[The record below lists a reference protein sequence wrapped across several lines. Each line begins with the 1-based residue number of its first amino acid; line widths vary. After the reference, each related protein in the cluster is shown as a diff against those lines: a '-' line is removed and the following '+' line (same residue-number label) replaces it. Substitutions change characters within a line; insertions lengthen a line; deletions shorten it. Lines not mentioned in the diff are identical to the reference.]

1 MQAVRNTDVQRN
13 VRKGI
18 KVFAD
23 VAMLLDLAL
32 LVTRSLTGSAVHEWL
47 GIGFF
52 VLAIAHNLLNRA
64 WWRALFRGR
73 WTPLRA
79 VVAVPILL
87 LVAIGL
93 VMLLTIGSL
102 TTVLPLRLPS
112 PLGVWTSRSVH
123 AGIACWIYVLAQ
135 FHVGTHCGR
144 GLRSWWRS
152 AKNPVRLFSAVAC
165 LALLAPGIYDFVV
178 MGFPVHL
185 AFAYGFT
192 GIAVDAPVAY
202 GVLEVLLAGFPFAF
216 LGALARVL
224 SGRGARSGVGVTE
237 R

>member
-18 KVFAD
+18 KVFVD
-23 VAMLLDLAL
+23 VAMLLDLAF
-32 LVTRSLTGSAVHEWL
+32 LVVRSLTGFAIHEWL

-87 LVAIGL
+87 LVAIGVVL
-93 VMLLTIGSL
+93 LLTIGPL
-102 TTVLPLRLPS
+102 TTALPLRLPS
-112 PLGVWTSRSVH
+112 PLGVWTSRFVH
-123 AGIACWIYVLAQ
+123 AGLACWIYVLTQ

-144 GLRSWWRS
+144 GLLGWWRS
-152 AKNPVRLFSAVAC
+152 AKNSARLFSAVAC
-165 LALLAPGIYDFVV
+165 LALLALGIYDFVV

-216 LGALARVL
+216 LGALARAL

>member
-73 WTPLRA
+73 WTSLRA

-87 LVAIGL
+87 LVAIGV

-152 AKNPVRLFSAVAC
+152 AKNPVRLFFAVAC

>member
-1 MQAVRNTDVQRN
+1 MQRN

-18 KVFAD
+18 KVFVD
-23 VAMLLDLAL
+23 MSMLLDLAL
-32 LVTRSLTGSAVHEWL
+32 LVMRSLTGSAIHEWL

-64 WWRALFRGR
+64 WWKALSRGR

-87 LVAIGL
+87 FVAMGV
-93 VMLLTIGSL
+93 VMLLTIGPL
-102 TTVLPLRLPS
+102 TTALPLRLPS

-152 AKNPVRLFSAVAC
+152 AKNSVRLFSAVAC
-165 LALLAPGIYDFVV
+165 LALLVLGIYDFVV

-192 GIAVDAPVAY
+192 GVSVDAPVAY
-202 GVLEVLLAGFPFAF
+202 GVLEVLLAGSPFVF
-216 LGALARVL
+216 LGALARML
-224 SGRGARSGVGVTE
+224 SGRGARSGAGVTE
-237 R
+237 RKE

>member
-87 LVAIGL
+87 LVAIGV

>member
-1 MQAVRNTDVQRN
+1 MQRN

>member
-1 MQAVRNTDVQRN
+1 MQRN

-87 LVAIGL
+87 LVAIGV